1 MPAARGPV
9 DGAKGDQMT
18 VADVFARDLFR
29 GKTVFV
35 TGGGS
40 GINLGI
46 AKSFAALGANVA
58 ICGRTQEKLDAA
70 AKELEAL
77 GAEVFAK
84 AADVREPAALQ
95 DAMEGTRAELGPID
109 VLVCGAA
116 GNFLCRAEDMSPN
129 GFKTVVDID
138 LLGSFNASQAAFPQL
153 KETKGTILFISA
165 GMAYMPYAF
174 QVHVGAAKAGIE
186 SIMKNLALEWG
197 HYGIRSC
204 SIVPG
209 PIEGTEGMKRLADP
223 QEMRERLGR
232 IPMQRM
238 GTVDEIGYAA
248 VFLASPMARYITGAQ
263 LIVDGGSGLSGSA
276 FFNIGAEKMLRS

>member
-1 MPAARGPV
+1 MSITAY
-9 DGAKGDQMT
+9 
-18 VADVFARDLFR
+18 FSRDLFN

-46 AKSFAALGANVA
+46 AKSFAAVGANVA
-58 ICGRTQEKLDAA
+58 ICGRTQERLDGAR
-70 AKELEAL
+70 KELEAL
-77 GAEVFAK
+77 GAKVFAQ
-84 AADVREPAALQ
+84 AADVRQPAALQ
-95 DAMEGTRAELGPID
+95 TAMDGTREALGPID
-109 VLVCGAA
+109 VLICGAA

-138 LLGSFNASQAAFPQL
+138 LLGSFHACRAAVAQL

-165 GMAYMPYAF
+165 GMAYMPYEF

-186 SIMKNLALEWG
+186 SMMKNLALEWG
-197 HYGIRSC
+197 RHGIRSC

-223 QEMRERLGR
+223 AELKERLDR

-248 VFLASPMARYITGAQ
+248 VFLASPMGSYITGAQ

-276 FFNIGAEKMLRS
+276 FFNIGAEKMLRG

>member
-1 MPAARGPV
+1 MDITKYLAN
-9 DGAKGDQMT
+9 
-18 VADVFARDLFR
+18 DLFA

-46 AKSFAALGANVA
+46 AKNFAAVGANVA
-58 ICGRTQEKLDAA
+58 ICGRTQERLDGA

-77 GAEVFAK
+77 GAKVFTK
-84 AADVREPAALQ
+84 VADVRQPQAVQEAI
-95 DAMEGTRAELGPID
+95 DGTRQALGPID

-129 GFKTVVDID
+129 GFKTVIDID
-138 LLGSFNASQAAFPQL
+138 LIGSFNASRAAFNQL
-153 KETKGTILFISA
+153 KETKGLILYISA

-174 QVHVGAAKAGIE
+174 QIHVGAAKAGIE
-186 SIMKNLALEWG
+186 QLMQNLALEWG
-197 HYGIRSC
+197 KYGIRSC

-223 QEMRERLGR
+223 KSLKERLGQ
-232 IPMQRM
+232 IPLQRM
-238 GTVDEIGYAA
+238 GTVDEIGHAA
-248 VFLASPMARYITGAQ
+248 VFLASPMAAYITGAQ
-263 LIVDGGSGLSGSA
+263 LVVDGGSGLIGSA
-276 FFNIGAEKMLRS
+276 FFNVGAEKILRSGAD

>member
-1 MPAARGPV
+1 MDITKYLANNL
-9 DGAKGDQMT
+9 
-18 VADVFARDLFR
+18 FA

-46 AKSFAALGANVA
+46 ARNFAAVGANIA
-58 ICGRTQEKLDAA
+58 ICGRTQERLDGA

-77 GAEVFAK
+77 GAKVFTK
-84 AADVREPAALQ
+84 VADVRQPQAVQEAI
-95 DAMEGTRAELGPID
+95 DGTRQALGPID

-129 GFKTVVDID
+129 GFKTVIDID
-138 LLGSFNASQAAFPQL
+138 LIGSFNASRAAFNQL
-153 KETKGTILFISA
+153 KETKGIILYISA

-174 QVHVGAAKAGIE
+174 QIHVGAAKAGIE
-186 SIMKNLALEWG
+186 QLMQNLALEWG
-197 HYGIRSC
+197 KYGIRSC

-223 QEMRERLGR
+223 KSLQERLGQ
-232 IPMQRM
+232 IPLQRM
-238 GTVDEIGYAA
+238 GTVDEIGHAA
-248 VFLASPMARYITGAQ
+248 VFLASPMAAYITGAQ
-263 LIVDGGSGLSGSA
+263 LVVDGGSGLIGSA
-276 FFNIGAEKMLRS
+276 FFNVGAEKILRSGAD

>member
-1 MPAARGPV
+1 MEIARYLAG
-9 DGAKGDQMT
+9 
-18 VADVFARDLFR
+18 DLFK

-46 AKSFAALGANVA
+46 ARNFAAARELAAQTARTGAKV
-58 ICGRTQEKLDAA
+58 L
-70 AKELEAL
+70 AK
-77 GAEVFAK
+77 V
-84 AADVREPAALQ
+84 ADVRQMPALQ
-95 DAMEGTRAELGPID
+95 AAIDETRAALGPID

-138 LLGSFNASQAAFPQL
+138 LIGSFNAARAAFEQL
-153 KETKGTILFISA
+153 KETRGTILFISA

-186 SIMKNLALEWG
+186 SMMKNLALEWG
-197 HYGIRSC
+197 RHGIRSC

-209 PIEGTEGMKRLADP
+209 PIAGTEGMRRLSDP
-223 QEMRERLGR
+223 QALGDQVGR
-232 IPMQRM
+232 IPMQRL
-238 GTVDEIGYAA
+238 GAVDDIGAAA
-248 VFLASPMARYITGAQ
+248 VFLASPMASYITGAQ
-263 LIVDGGSGLSGSA
+263 LVVDGGSGLAGSA
-276 FFNIGAEKMLRS
+276 LFNIGAERALRS

>member
-1 MPAARGPV
+1 M
-9 DGAKGDQMT
+9 DITTYFAK
-18 VADVFARDLFR
+18 DLFE

-46 AKSFAALGANVA
+46 AKNFAAVGANVA
-58 ICGRTQEKLDAA
+58 ICGRTRERLDVA
-70 AKELEAL
+70 AKELEAI
-77 GAEVFAK
+77 GAKVFTK
-84 AADVREPAALQ
+84 VADVRQPPAVQAAIDETRDAL
-95 DAMEGTRAELGPID
+95 GLID

-138 LLGSFNASQAAFPQL
+138 LLGSFHASRAAFAQL
-153 KETKGTILFISA
+153 KETKGTILFVSA

-186 SIMKNLALEWG
+186 SLMKNLALEWG

-209 PIEGTEGMKRLADP
+209 PIEGTEGMKRLSDPADLK
-223 QEMRERLGR
+223 ERLDR

-238 GTVDEIGYAA
+238 GTVDEIGFAA
-248 VFLASPMARYITGAQ
+248 VFLASPMASYITGAQ
-263 LIVDGGSGLSGSA
+263 LVVDGGSGLSGSA
-276 FFNIGAEKMLRS
+276 FFNIGAEKMLRA

>member
-1 MPAARGPV
+1 MDIARYF
-9 DGAKGDQMT
+9 AK
-18 VADVFARDLFR
+18 DLFA

-46 AKSFAALGANVA
+46 ARCFAALGAGIA
-58 ICGRTQEKLDAA
+58 ICGRTQERLDGAA
-70 AKELEAL
+70 RALEAL
-77 GAEVFAK
+77 GAKVFAK
-84 AADVREPAALQ
+84 VADVRQPQAMQAAV
-95 DAMEGTRAELGPID
+95 DETRQALGAID

-138 LLGSFNASQAAFPQL
+138 LMGSFHASRAAFQQL
-153 KETKGTILFISA
+153 KETKGTILFVSA

-174 QVHVGAAKAGIE
+174 QLHVGAAKAGIE
-186 SIMKNLALEWG
+186 SMMKNLALEWG
-197 HYGIRSC
+197 QYGIRSC

-223 QEMRERLGR
+223 KSLEERLGH
-232 IPMQRM
+232 IPLQRM
-238 GTVDEIGYAA
+238 GTVDEIGQAA
-248 VFLASPMARYITGAQ
+248 VFLASPMAAYITGAQ
-263 LIVDGGSGLSGSA
+263 LVVDGGSGLIGSA
-276 FFNIGAEKMLRS
+276 FFNVGAEKILRSAAS

>member
-1 MPAARGPV
+1 M
-9 DGAKGDQMT
+9 DIAKL
-18 VADVFARDLFR
+18 FARDLYA

-46 AKSFAALGANVA
+46 AKTFAALGADIA
-58 ICGRTQEKLDAA
+58 ICGRTQERLDGA

-77 GAEVFAK
+77 GAKVFAK
-84 AADVREPAALQ
+84 VADVRQPQAVQSAIDETKQA
-95 DAMEGTRAELGPID
+95 LGPID

-138 LLGSFNASQAAFPQL
+138 LIGSFNASRAAFNQL

-174 QVHVGAAKAGIE
+174 QLHVGAAKAGIE
-186 SIMKNLALEWG
+186 SMMKNLALEWG
-197 HYGIRSC
+197 KYGIRSC

-223 QEMRERLGR
+223 KSLGERLGQ
-232 IPMQRM
+232 IPLQRM
-238 GTVDEIGYAA
+238 GTVDEIGHAA
-248 VFLASPMARYITGAQ
+248 AFLASPMAAYITGAQ
-263 LIVDGGSGLSGSA
+263 LVVDGGSGLIGSA
-276 FFNIGAEKMLRS
+276 FFNVGAEKILRSAAAE

>member
-1 MPAARGPV
+1 MDITRYLAN
-9 DGAKGDQMT
+9 
-18 VADVFARDLFR
+18 DLFA

-46 AKSFAALGANVA
+46 ARNFAAVGANIA
-58 ICGRTQEKLDAA
+58 ICGRTQERLDGA

-77 GAEVFAK
+77 GAKVFTK
-84 AADVREPAALQ
+84 VADVRQPQAVQEAI
-95 DAMEGTRAELGPID
+95 DGTRQALGPID

-129 GFKTVVDID
+129 GFKTVIDID
-138 LLGSFNASQAAFPQL
+138 LIGSFNASRAAFNQL
-153 KETKGTILFISA
+153 KETKGLILYISA

-174 QVHVGAAKAGIE
+174 QIHVGAAKAGIE
-186 SIMKNLALEWG
+186 QLMQNLALEWG
-197 HYGIRSC
+197 KYGIRSC

-223 QEMRERLGR
+223 KSLKERLGQ
-232 IPMQRM
+232 IPLQRM
-238 GTVDEIGYAA
+238 GTVDEIGHAA
-248 VFLASPMARYITGAQ
+248 VFLASPMAAYITGAQ
-263 LIVDGGSGLSGSA
+263 LVVDGGSGLIGSA
-276 FFNIGAEKMLRS
+276 FFNVGAEKILRSGAD

>member
-1 MPAARGPV
+1 MDITKYLAN
-9 DGAKGDQMT
+9 
-18 VADVFARDLFR
+18 DLFA

-46 AKSFAALGANVA
+46 AKNFAAVGANIA
-58 ICGRTQEKLDAA
+58 ICGRTQERLDGA

-77 GAEVFAK
+77 GAKVFTK
-84 AADVREPAALQ
+84 VADVRQPQAVQEAI
-95 DAMEGTRAELGPID
+95 DGTRQALGPID

-129 GFKTVVDID
+129 GFKTVIDID
-138 LLGSFNASQAAFPQL
+138 LIGSFNASRAAFNQL
-153 KETKGTILFISA
+153 KETKGLILYISA

-174 QVHVGAAKAGIE
+174 QIHVGAAKAGIE
-186 SIMKNLALEWG
+186 QLMQNLALEWG
-197 HYGIRSC
+197 KYGIRSC

-223 QEMRERLGR
+223 KSLQERLGQ
-232 IPMQRM
+232 IPLQRM
-238 GTVDEIGYAA
+238 GTVDEIGHAA
-248 VFLASPMARYITGAQ
+248 VFLASPMAAYITGAQ
-263 LIVDGGSGLSGSA
+263 LVVDGGSGLIGSA
-276 FFNIGAEKMLRS
+276 FFNVGAEMILRSGAT

>member
-1 MPAARGPV
+1 MGITRY
-9 DGAKGDQMT
+9 
-18 VADVFARDLFR
+18 FASDLYA

-46 AKSFAALGANVA
+46 AKNFAAVGANVA
-58 ICGRTQEKLDAA
+58 ICGRTQERLDGA
-70 AKELEAL
+70 AKELQAL
-77 GAEVFAK
+77 GAKVFTK
-84 AADVREPAALQ
+84 AADVRQPQAIKEAI
-95 DAMEGTRAELGPID
+95 DGTRQALGPID

-129 GFKTVVDID
+129 GFKTVIDID
-138 LLGSFNASQAAFPQL
+138 LIGSFNASRAAFNQL
-153 KETKGTILFISA
+153 KETRGIILYVSA

-186 SIMKNLALEWG
+186 RLMQNLALEWG
-197 HYGIRSC
+197 KYGIRSC

-223 QEMRERLGR
+223 ESLKERLAQ
-232 IPMQRM
+232 IPLQRM
-238 GTVDEIGYAA
+238 GTVDEIGHAA
-248 VFLASPMARYITGAQ
+248 VFLASPLAAYITGAQ
-263 LIVDGGSGLSGSA
+263 LVVDGGSGLIGSA
-276 FFNIGAEKMLRS
+276 FFNVGAEKILRSGVD

>member
-1 MPAARGPV
+1 MDITKYLAN
-9 DGAKGDQMT
+9 
-18 VADVFARDLFR
+18 DLFA

-46 AKSFAALGANVA
+46 AKNFAAVGANVA
-58 ICGRTQEKLDAA
+58 ICGRTQERLDGA

-77 GAEVFAK
+77 GARVFTK
-84 AADVREPAALQ
+84 VADVRQPQAVQEAI
-95 DAMEGTRAELGPID
+95 DGTRQALGPID

-129 GFKTVVDID
+129 GFKTVIDID
-138 LLGSFNASQAAFPQL
+138 LIGSFNASRAAFNQL
-153 KETKGTILFISA
+153 KETKGIILYISA

-174 QVHVGAAKAGIE
+174 QIHVGAAKAGIE
-186 SIMKNLALEWG
+186 RLMQNLALEWG
-197 HYGIRSC
+197 KYGIRSC

-223 QEMRERLGR
+223 KSLKERLGQ
-232 IPMQRM
+232 IPLQRM
-238 GTVDEIGYAA
+238 GTVDEIGHAA
-248 VFLASPMARYITGAQ
+248 VFLASPMAAYITGAQ
-263 LIVDGGSGLSGSA
+263 LVVDGGSGLIGSA
-276 FFNIGAEKMLRS
+276 FFNVGAELILRSGTG

>member
-1 MPAARGPV
+1 MEITKYF
-9 DGAKGDQMT
+9 AK
-18 VADVFARDLFR
+18 DLFA

-40 GINLGI
+40 GINLGV
-46 AKSFAALGANVA
+46 ARNFAAVGANIA
-58 ICGRTQEKLDAA
+58 ICGRTQERLDGA

-77 GAEVFAK
+77 GAKVFAK
-84 AADVREPAALQ
+84 VADVRQASALQ
-95 DAMEGTRAELGPID
+95 AAVDETRQALGPID

-138 LLGSFNASQAAFPQL
+138 LIGSFNASRAAFAQL

-174 QVHVGAAKAGIE
+174 QLHVGAAKAGIE
-186 SIMKNLALEWG
+186 SMMKNLALEWG
-197 HYGIRSC
+197 QYGIRAC

-209 PIEGTEGMKRLADP
+209 PIAGTEGMKRLSDHADLK
-223 QEMRERLGR
+223 ERLDR
-232 IPMQRM
+232 IPMRRL
-238 GTVDEIGYAA
+238 GTVDDVGLAA
-248 VFLASPMARYITGAQ
+248 VFLASPMASYITGAQ
-263 LIVDGGSGLSGSA
+263 LIVDGGSGLAGSA
-276 FFNIGAEKMLRS
+276 FFNIGAEKVLRSKAEA

>member
-1 MPAARGPV
+1 MEIARYL
-9 DGAKGDQMT
+9 AK
-18 VADVFARDLFR
+18 DLLK

-46 AKSFAALGANVA
+46 ARNFAAVGASIA
-58 ICGRTQEKLDAA
+58 ICGRTQARLNCAA
-70 AKELEAL
+70 RELEAQTAKT
-77 GAEVFAK
+77 GAKVLARV
-84 AADVREPAALQ
+84 ADVRQMPALQ
-95 DAMEGTRAELGPID
+95 AAIDEARTALGPID

-129 GFKTVVDID
+129 GFRTVVDID
-138 LLGSFNASQAAFPQL
+138 LIGSFNAARAAFAQL

-186 SIMKNLALEWG
+186 AMMKNLALEWG
-197 HYGIRSC
+197 RYGIRSC

-209 PIEGTEGMKRLADP
+209 PIAGTEGMKRLSDS
-223 QEMRERLGR
+223 QDLSERLTH
-232 IPMQRM
+232 IPMQRL
-238 GTVDEIGYAA
+238 GTVDDIGLAA
-248 VFLASPMARYITGAQ
+248 VFLASPMASYITGAQ
-263 LIVDGGSGLSGSA
+263 IVVDGGSGLAGSA
-276 FFNIGAEKMLRS
+276 HFNAGAERVLRS

>member
-1 MPAARGPV
+1 MAGIE
-9 DGAKGDQMT
+9 G
-18 VADVFARDLFR
+18 FAPNLFA

-46 AKSFAALGANVA
+46 AKSFARLGAKVA
-58 ICGRTQEKLDAA
+58 ICGRTRERLDGA

-77 GAEVFAK
+77 GAKVFTHV
-84 AADVREPAALQ
+84 ADVRQPQAVQEAI
-95 DAMEGTRAELGPID
+95 DATRAALGPID

-138 LLGSFNASQAAFPQL
+138 LIGSFNASRAAFNQL
-153 KETKGTILFISA
+153 KETKGIILYISA

-186 SIMKNLALEWG
+186 RLMQNLASARA
-197 HYGIRSC
+197 RSC
-204 SIVPG
+204 PA
-209 PIEGTEGMKRLADP
+209 RLK
-223 QEMRERLGR
+223 
-232 IPMQRM
+232 
-238 GTVDEIGYAA
+238 
-248 VFLASPMARYITGAQ
+248 ARRA
-263 LIVDGGSGLSGSA
+263 
-276 FFNIGAEKMLRS
+276 

>member
-1 MPAARGPV
+1 MDITRYLAN
-9 DGAKGDQMT
+9 
-18 VADVFARDLFR
+18 DLFA

-46 AKSFAALGANVA
+46 ARNFAAVGANIA
-58 ICGRTQEKLDAA
+58 ICGRTQERLDGA

-77 GAEVFAK
+77 GAKVFTK
-84 AADVREPAALQ
+84 VADVRQPQAVQEAI
-95 DAMEGTRAELGPID
+95 DGTRQALGPID

-129 GFKTVVDID
+129 GFKTVIDID
-138 LLGSFNASQAAFPQL
+138 LIGSFNASRAAFNQL
-153 KETKGTILFISA
+153 KETKGLILYISA

-174 QVHVGAAKAGIE
+174 QIHVGAAKAGIE
-186 SIMKNLALEWG
+186 QLMQNLALEWG
-197 HYGIRSC
+197 KYGIRSC

-223 QEMRERLGR
+223 KSLKERLGQ
-232 IPMQRM
+232 IPLQRM
-238 GTVDEIGYAA
+238 GTVDEIGHAA
-248 VFLASPMARYITGAQ
+248 VFLASPMAAYITGAQ
-263 LIVDGGSGLSGSA
+263 LVVDGGSGLIGSA
-276 FFNIGAEKMLRS
+276 FFNVGAELILRSGTG

>member
-1 MPAARGPV
+1 MEITKYF
-9 DGAKGDQMT
+9 AK
-18 VADVFARDLFR
+18 DLFA

-40 GINLGI
+40 GINLGV
-46 AKSFAALGANVA
+46 ARNFAAVGANIA
-58 ICGRTQEKLDAA
+58 ICGRTQERLDGA

-77 GAEVFAK
+77 GAKVFAK
-84 AADVREPAALQ
+84 VADVRQASALQ
-95 DAMEGTRAELGPID
+95 AAVDETRQALGPID

-138 LLGSFNASQAAFPQL
+138 LIGSFNASRAAFAQL

-174 QVHVGAAKAGIE
+174 QLHVGAAKAGIE
-186 SIMKNLALEWG
+186 SMMKNLALEWG
-197 HYGIRSC
+197 QYGIRAC

-209 PIEGTEGMKRLADP
+209 PIAGTDGMKRLSDP
-223 QEMRERLGR
+223 EDLAARLGR
-232 IPMQRM
+232 IPMQRL
-238 GTVDEIGYAA
+238 GTVDDIGLAA
-248 VFLASPMARYITGAQ
+248 AFLASPMASYITGAQ
-263 LIVDGGSGLSGSA
+263 LIVDGGSGLAGSA
-276 FFNIGAEKMLRS
+276 FFNIGAEKVLRSKAEA

>member
-1 MPAARGPV
+1 MTGI
-9 DGAKGDQMT
+9 DG
-18 VADVFARDLFR
+18 FAPGLFS

-40 GINLGI
+40 GINLGV
-46 AKSFAALGANVA
+46 AKSFARLGANVA
-58 ICGRTQEKLDAA
+58 ICGRTQERLDGA

-77 GAEVFAK
+77 GAKVFTQV
-84 AADVREPAALQ
+84 ADVRQPQAVQEAI
-95 DAMEGTRAELGPID
+95 DGTRAALGPID

-129 GFKTVVDID
+129 GFKTVIDID
-138 LLGSFNASQAAFPQL
+138 LFGSFNASRAAFGQL
-153 KETKGTILFISA
+153 KETKGIILYISA

-186 SIMKNLALEWG
+186 RLMQNLALEWG
-197 HYGIRSC
+197 KYGIRSC

-223 QEMRERLGR
+223 KSFAERLSH
-232 IPMQRM
+232 IPLSRM
-238 GTVDEIGYAA
+238 GTVDEIGMAA
-248 VFLASPMARYITGAQ
+248 VFLASPMAAYITGAQ
-263 LIVDGGSGLSGSA
+263 LVVDGGSGLIGSA
-276 FFNIGAEKMLRS
+276 FFNVGAEKILRSGAAD